1 MKIGRWMWLWLAS
14 VAMLTLS
21 VHAETVV
28 IANVQ
33 NANFNLTAEQVLKI
47 FMGKLTR
54 LPNGV
59 AIKPLDQPDGS
70 VRDAF
75 YLTLTG
81 KSAAQIKTYWS
92 RQMFTGQ
99 AQPPAEAISAEDVVT
114 QISKNPN
121 LIGYVDKALLGDKPV
136 IVLLALGGNGTEES
150 VKGEDDSISVYK

>member
-1 MKIGRWMWLWLAS
+1 MKIREWMWLAGVAVLAMP
-14 VAMLTLS
+14 VQ
-21 VHAETVV
+21 AETVV

-33 NANFNLTAEQVLKI
+33 NANLRLTSEQVLKI
-47 FMGKLTR
+47 FMGKVTS

-59 AIKPLDQPDGS
+59 KVKPLDQPDGS

-99 AQPPAEAISAEDVVT
+99 GQPPAEASSVEEVLKLVGKD
-114 QISKNPN
+114 PN
-121 LIGYVDKALLGDKPV
+121 LIGYVDKALLRDNPV
-136 IVLLALGGNGTEES
+136 IVLLALGGNRAEEGF
-150 VKGEDDSISVYK
+150 KGEDDSISVYK